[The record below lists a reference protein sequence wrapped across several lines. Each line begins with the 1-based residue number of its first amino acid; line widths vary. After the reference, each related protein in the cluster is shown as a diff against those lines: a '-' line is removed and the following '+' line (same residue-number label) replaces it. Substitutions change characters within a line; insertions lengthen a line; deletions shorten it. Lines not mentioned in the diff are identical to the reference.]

1 MTDTKGYSAINQYIK
16 SPMNYMGNKYKLLDD
31 LYTYFPKDCSLFV
44 DLFAGGCDVS
54 INLSYNNVSIIANDI
69 NNYIINFYKSLQ
81 NINPNEYLKYIDQ
94 RINEFGLSKTN
105 KEAFLNFR
113 KYYNATKNPL
123 DLFILKMYSFSM
135 QIRFNN
141 NQEYNSSFGYQ
152 KGGFNDNLRRN
163 LIKFA
168 EKIKPIKFFK
178 QDFKDFDYSL
188 LDNYSNCF
196 VYADPPYSLGCATYN
211 DGKRGFKGWHS
222 SDDIMLFG
230 ILDGLSSKGIKF
242 ALSNVIE
249 HKGQT
254 NELLVNWIKA
264 NDYNLV
270 PINYNY
276 DNCNYQAKNKNY
288 TTKEVLITNY

>member
-113 KYYNATKNPL
+113 KHYNATKNPL

-264 NDYNLV
+264 NDYNLI

>member
-1 MTDTKGYSAINQYIK
+1 
-16 SPMNYMGNKYKLLDD
+16 MNYIGNKHKLLDK
-31 LYTYFPKDCSLFV
+31 LFEHFPKGTDCFV
-44 DLFAGGCDVS
+44 DLFCGGCDVS
-54 INLSYNNVSIIANDI
+54 INYKPPNLKTVYANDI
-69 NNYIINFYKSLQ
+69 NYHVIDIYKCLKIYSIDIILSHLYGRR
-81 NINPNEYLKYIDQ
+81 DQ
-94 RINEFGLSKTN
+94 YNLSKTN
-105 KEAFLNFR
+105 EQGFKEFR
-113 KYYNATKNPL
+113 DWYNTEKMKCPL
-123 DLFILKMYSFSM
+123 DLFLLMCYSFNNQM
-135 QIRFNN
+135 RFNN
-141 NQEYNSSFGYQ
+141 KHKYNSSFGRNRSE
-152 KGGFNDNLRRN
+152 FNNNIKDN
-163 LIKFA
+163 LIKFTEA
-168 EKIKPIKFFK
+168 IGNIKFFK

-211 DGKRGFKGWHS
+211 DGRRGFKGWHS

>member
-1 MTDTKGYSAINQYIK
+1 
-16 SPMNYMGNKYKLLDD
+16 MNYTGNKYKLLPK
-31 LYTYFPKDCSLFV
+31 LYEYFPKDVDCFL
-44 DLFAGGCDVS
+44 DLFCGGCDVCGNFS
-54 INLSYNNVSIIANDI
+54 SSVPMKIYANDI
-69 NNYIINFYKSLQ
+69 NYHVIEIY
-81 NINPNEYLKYIDQ
+81 EYFQCHSMEYVLDYIDSC
-94 RINEFGLSKTN
+94 IGKYGLSKTN
-105 KEAFLNFR
+105 EKGFKQFR
-113 KYYNATKNPL
+113 EDYNKSVKSPI
-123 DLFILKMYSFSM
+123 DLFILMCYSFNNQM
-135 QIRFNN
+135 RFNN
-141 NQEYNSSFGYQ
+141 KHDYNSSFGRN
-152 KGGFNDNLRRN
+152 KSEFNDNIRNN
-163 LIKFA
+163 LIEFTRAIGK
-168 EKIKPIKFFK
+168 IKFFK
-178 QDFKDFDYSL
+178 QDFADFDFSL
-188 LDNYSNCF
+188 LNNDNYSNCF

-249 HKGQT
+249 HKGRT

-264 NDYNLV
+264 NDYNLI